1 MTTWSPKLIDI
12 ITLTNMYSIN
22 LYAEHLMNQIGVSK
36 YKSGDTGSGT
46 QATTL
51 FWKENELDTDGFYVN
66 DGSGLSR
73 FNGVTAR
80 QLVAILKHMNE
91 SEHKELF
98 IESLPIAGKS
108 GTLRTLGRGTVAQG
122 RVKAKSGT
130 MTRVKSY
137 AGYVTTKNKRNIAF
151 AIIANNY
158 NCSSFQMKK
167 KMEKIIIKLAELEK

>member
-1 MTTWSPKLIDI
+1 
-12 ITLTNMYSIN
+12 MY
-22 LYAEHLMNQIGVSK
+22 
-36 YKSGDTGSGT
+36 
-46 QATTL
+46 
-51 FWKENELDTDGFYVN
+51 

-73 FNGVTAR
+73 FNAVTAK
-80 QLVAILKHMNE
+80 QLVGILKYMNE

-98 IESLPIAGKS
+98 LKSLPVAGKS
-108 GTLRTLGRGTVAQG
+108 GTLRTLGRGTAAQA

-158 NCSSFQMKK
+158 NCTSFQMKK
-167 KMEKIIIKLAELEK
+167 KMEKIMIKLAEIEK